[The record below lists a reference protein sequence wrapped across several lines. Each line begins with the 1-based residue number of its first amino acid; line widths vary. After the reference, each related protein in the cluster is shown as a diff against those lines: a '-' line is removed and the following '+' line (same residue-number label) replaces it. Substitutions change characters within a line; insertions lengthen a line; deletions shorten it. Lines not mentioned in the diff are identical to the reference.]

1 MSRFVV
7 RRLLSSLVVLF
18 LVSVFT
24 FLIFQVIPNGD
35 PALRIAGRGASPD
48 TIAAVVRQWGFH
60 RPLYVQYGDM
70 MGKVFDGSVVSYS
83 GNINVVHEI
92 RLGLPVTVSLAVGAA
107 VFWMATAI
115 VIGTLSAR
123 RPGGVMDRLLGI
135 ASIIGISIPVYVLA
149 AIALYFLAYK
159 TSVFPDG
166 GYVSFA
172 ASPSQWFMHL
182 LLPWLCL
189 SIGFIGL
196 YSRVLRSS
204 ILDTMREDFVR
215 AARAKGLSGRRVLFR
230 HVLRISLAPVIS
242 LWGLDFAGVVGGGAI
257 LIETQFNLQGVGQYA
272 AQSIGLLDVP
282 PILVI
287 VLYGAFF
294 VVLLSALVDIV
305 HALLEPRVR
314 LSA

>member
-1 MSRFVV
+1 MTRFVV

-70 MGKVFDGSVVSYS
+70 MHKVFDGSVVSYS

-107 VFWMATAI
+107 VFWMAMAI

-135 ASIIGISIPVYVLA
+135 ASVVGISIPVYVLA
-149 AIALYFLAYK
+149 AVALYFLAYK
-159 TSVFPDG
+159 TSAFPDG

-172 ASPSQWFMHL
+172 SSPSQWFMHL

-189 SIGFIGL
+189 SVGFIGL

-305 HALLEPRVR
+305 HALAEPRVR
-314 LSA
+314 LTA